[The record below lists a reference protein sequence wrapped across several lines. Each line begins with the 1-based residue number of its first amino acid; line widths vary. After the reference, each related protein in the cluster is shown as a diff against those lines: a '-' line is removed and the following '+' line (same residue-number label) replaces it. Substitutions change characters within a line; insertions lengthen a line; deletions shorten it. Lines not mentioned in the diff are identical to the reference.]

1 MLRDDDDDDTAEKAS
16 TDNLPLP
23 EMRIRRRPS
32 EYIILMDDMVEKK
45 DQMIQ
50 DSRSIR
56 EREYRGQVSERM
68 VVWVVSNRK
77 VLSKAETLARPEN
90 PFTATSYVH

>member
-1 MLRDDDDDDTAEKAS
+1 MQRDDDDDTAEKAS

-32 EYIILMDDMVEKK
+32 EYIILMDDREEGL
-45 DQMIQ
+45 IQ

-56 EREYRGQVSERM
+56 EREYRRTSLRIVG
-68 VVWVVSNRK
+68 
-77 VLSKAETLARPEN
+77 ATLLCFYAMMAPN
-90 PFTATSYVH
+90 I